1 MEEFRKKLM
10 EELNRKLGKGY
21 ELWVTD
27 VNKNNGTILH
37 GISILKDGEIGGPTI
52 YVDNLYQTF
61 RGTSE
66 EVEKM
71 VHDILADIRACFE
84 TDNEEICK
92 NVCEYD
98 RAKEHLK
105 VALCNYEANK
115 ETLSYRPHKRILD
128 LAVIA
133 FVSNN
138 EVPLGRLGIIDVS
151 DRLLK
156 IWGVSKEEMFATAL
170 KNTMNDAF
178 CCKLSDLLAQQ
189 DDFQLPPGVEI
200 PMYILTT
207 NYRTRGASMLLNGLA
222 LNQIAEE
229 LNSNLFIYPSSI
241 HEVLILPDEGTRK
254 QRRMQKEMV
263 EEVNESDV
271 PPEERLSNSVYYF
284 DREKQEVTIDYLG
297 KPLSALNK

>member
-1 MEEFRKKLM
+1 MEEFKKKLM

-21 ELWVTD
+21 KLWVTD

-52 YVDNLYQTF
+52 FVDNLYETF
-61 RGTSE
+61 NGTRE
-66 EVEKM
+66 EFEEM
-71 VHDILADIRACFE
+71 VHDILDDVRSCLE
-84 TDNEEICK
+84 TDNEELYK

-115 ETLSYRPHKRILD
+115 DILSDRPHERILD
-128 LAVIA
+128 LAIIA

-138 EVPLGRLGIIDVS
+138 EVPLGRPGFIYVS
-151 DRLLK
+151 NRLLK
-156 IWGVSKEEMFATAL
+156 IWGVSEEEMFEIAL
-170 KNTMNDAF
+170 ENTMKEAF

-207 NYRTRGASMLLNGLA
+207 SYRSHGASMLLNGTL

-241 HEVLILPDEGTRK
+241 NEVLVLPDEGTKK
-254 QRRMQKEMV
+254 QRSRQRKTV
-263 EEVNESDV
+263 EEVNKSNV
-271 PPEERLSNSVYYF
+271 LPEERLSNSVYYF
-284 DREKQEVTIDYLG
+284 DREAQKVTIDYLG
-297 KPLSALNK
+297 KPLSALSV